1 MNALRRDDDT
11 ICAIST
17 APGVGGI
24 AVIRLSGLQSINIGR
39 KVAPFL
45 PAAPESH
52 RVYFGNLIDSNGDA
66 FDEAVVTY
74 FARGKSFTSEETL
87 EFSYHGSPA
96 IGQKLL
102 KQLITNG
109 ARIAQPG
116 EFTSRAFFAGRIDLV
131 QAESVLALI
140 ESQSE
145 TAARLALR
153 QLKGE
158 LSQKLKL
165 IEDEMTLVLAHLE
178 ASIDFSAED
187 IELSDLPALA
197 RRLSAV
203 TNEVLNLINSYTQ
216 GRRVR
221 DGLRVALVGEPNVG
235 KSSLLNT
242 LLGEERAIVTPI
254 AGTTRDL
261 VEGQLHMSGW
271 QVTLVDTAGLRETND
286 LIEKMGIARTFQAIE
301 QADLVLRV
309 VDASEKIPGFD
320 LDEKQ
325 SGKTIYIGNKA
336 DLHPGAAAP
345 ASNFPFFLVSAKTGL
360 GIGELKTFLDKKMNE
375 LCDSTSTVVMQARH
389 FELLNKSLANLQRGE
404 KMLRAEESPEFIVA
418 EIQEAL
424 LAIFEILGKRFDD
437 QVMDRVFSEFCLG
450 K

>member
-1 MNALRRDDDT
+1 MNVLRRDDDT

-24 AVIRLSGLQSINIGR
+24 AVVRLSGTKALEIGR
-39 KVAPFL
+39 QVARFL
-45 PAAPESH
+45 PERPESH
-52 RVYFGNLIDSNGDA
+52 RVYYGNLKDTQGED
-66 FDEAVVTY
+66 FDEALVTY
-74 FARGKSFTSEETL
+74 FAKGRSFTGEETL

-102 KQLITNG
+102 KCLIAAG

-140 ESQSE
+140 QSQSE

-158 LSQKLKL
+158 LSQKLKS
-165 IEDEMTLVLAHLE
+165 IEDEVTLVLAHLE

-197 RRLSAV
+197 QRLSSV
-203 TNEVLNLINSYTQ
+203 IHEVKRLISSYAQ

-221 DGLRVALVGEPNVG
+221 EGLRIALVGEPNVG
-235 KSSLLNT
+235 KSSLLNA
-242 LLGEERAIVTPI
+242 LLGEDRAIVTPI

-261 VEGQLHMSGW
+261 VEGHLNLSGW
-271 QVTLVDTAGLRETND
+271 QVTLVDTAGLRETED
-286 LIEKMGIARTFQAIE
+286 VVEKMGIERTFQAIDN
-301 QADLVLRV
+301 ADLVLRV
-309 VDASEKIPGFD
+309 VDLSQGPMPVFD

-325 SGKTIYIGNKA
+325 SGKTIYIGNKS
-336 DLHPGAAAP
+336 DLQTETQPTAP
-345 ASNFPFFLVSAKTGL
+345 NVFYVSAKTGA
-360 GIGELKTFLDKKMNE
+360 GISELKNYLDSKVKE
-375 LCDSTSTVVMQARH
+375 LCESTDTTVMQARH
-389 FELLNKSLANLQRGE
+389 FELLNKALVRLEKGE
-404 KMLRAEESPEFIVA
+404 EMLRREESPEFIAV

-424 LAIFEILGKRFDD
+424 MAVFEIVGKRFDD
-437 QVMDRVFSEFCLG
+437 QVMDRVFKEFCLG